1 MSAALLALL
10 PPGACDEALEWVASL
25 PESTTP
31 AEAWAQAPRG
41 QWTIWLLRR
50 SPAGQGDEA
59 LRKFRLVALECA
71 ELVVEIHDRRAPEP
85 LAPDLAA
92 LRAWVER
99 GEGNLAQ
106 IRSRIWAKR
115 KAVDDAADAYAVDDA
130 ACAAYAA
137 TASDAAAYAY
147 AVAVDVDEVAA
158 ASRDRAAMQAR
169 TAEIVRRHFPVCP
182 IEGEP

>member
-1 MSAALLALL
+1 MSTALLALL
-10 PPGACDEALEWVASL
+10 PPRACSEALEWVASL

-115 KAVDDAADAYAVDDA
+115 KAFDDAADAYAVDDA

-182 IEGEP
+182 IGGEP

>member
-41 QWTIWLLRR
+41 EWMIWLLRR
-50 SPAGQGDEA
+50 TQQGQGNEA
-59 LRKFRLVALECA
+59 QQKFRLVALGCA
-71 ELVVEIHDRRAPEP
+71 ELVVDLHDRRAPEP

-106 IRSRIWAKR
+106 IRSRIQTKR
-115 KAVDDAADAYAVDDA
+115 KAALAA
-130 ACAAYAA
+130 AAYAA
-137 TASDAAAYAY
+137 AVYAADAAAYAAY
-147 AVAVDVDEVAA
+147 AA
-158 ASRDRAAMQAR
+158 AAAAAYAAAYAADAADDLKARAAMQAQ